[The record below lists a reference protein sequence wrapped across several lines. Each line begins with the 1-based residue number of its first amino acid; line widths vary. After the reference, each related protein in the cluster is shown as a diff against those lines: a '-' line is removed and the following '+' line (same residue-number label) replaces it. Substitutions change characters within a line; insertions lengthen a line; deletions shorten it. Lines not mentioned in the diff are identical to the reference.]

1 MALAE
6 SFSNVTN
13 VPVCVMLD
21 MHSTAPADLSMTLSH
36 SQQHCV
42 STTGEDMFLMN
53 LL

>member
-6 SFSNVTN
+6 NVRN
-13 VPVCVMLD
+13 VCIMLD

-42 STTGEDMFLMN
+42 STPGDDTFLWN